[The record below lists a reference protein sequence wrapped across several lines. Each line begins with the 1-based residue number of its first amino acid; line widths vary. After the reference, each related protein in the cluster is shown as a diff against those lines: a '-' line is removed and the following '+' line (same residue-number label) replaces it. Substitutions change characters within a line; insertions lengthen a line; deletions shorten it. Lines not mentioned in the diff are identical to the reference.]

1 MPEKATGTAAREET
15 EYTIPPPTVQ
25 EHYYLQAAVI
35 ELQRLR
41 ASVDAL
47 TAIVAQASSGEREV
61 VLREPEPKPK
71 PKRGDP

>member
-1 MPEKATGTAAREET
+1 MAEKATGTAAQEET
-15 EYTIPPPTVQ
+15 EYQIPVPTVQ

-47 TAIVAQASSGEREV
+47 TAAIVQGSGVEREV
-61 VLREPEPKPK
+61 VLREPEPKVK